1 MMSLENTK
9 KHTDDVGRFIS
20 SDEYFR
26 SALADI
32 SGHVFVASFLQ
43 LRYSRRREVYHV
55 GSTIY
60 ITNLTTTLWK
70 DRQADLKCKIVY
82 SFENVL

>member
-1 MMSLENTK
+1 MMSLKYE
-9 KHTDDVGRFIS
+9 KHKDDVGRFIS

>member
-1 MMSLENTK
+1 MMSLKYE
-9 KHTDDVGRFIS
+9 KHKDDVGRFIS

-43 LRYSRRREVYHV
+43 LR
-55 GSTIY
+55 
-60 ITNLTTTLWK
+60 
-70 DRQADLKCKIVY
+70 
-82 SFENVL
+82 